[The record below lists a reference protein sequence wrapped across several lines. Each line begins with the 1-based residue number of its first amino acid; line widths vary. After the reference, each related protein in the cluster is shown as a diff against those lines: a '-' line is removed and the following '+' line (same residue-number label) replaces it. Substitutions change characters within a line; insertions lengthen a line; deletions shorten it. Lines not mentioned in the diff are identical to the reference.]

1 MADDQGKGKIVPR
14 KGLFVQEHDFLS
26 SIPSWDTFFHSA
38 GGFQPPVQKSVNRWI
53 YRLRYGYPL
62 LFPCYFSNKW
72 NYGCPQFPGVP
83 LKIAGAKPLQ
93 FSHNKKLMDVP
104 NFQEFHWKLQGRS
117 PCNFPTIWSLWFQQY
132 CRKCFCWC
140 PILQFCRICF
150 CCCPIQQFWLAFLLV
165 PNPAVFHRSE
175 APALHILTYEF
186 DISVRSR

>member
-1 MADDQGKGKIVPR
+1 MPFNLIMM
-14 KGLFVQEHDFLS
+14 EY
-26 SIPSWDTFFHSA
+26 SA
-38 GGFQPPVQKSVNRWI
+38 GAQLNSSDCTQLSILVCSLSYLKLWI
-53 YRLRYGYPL
+53 
-62 LFPCYFSNKW
+62 
-72 NYGCPQFPGVP
+72 PQLPRVP

-186 DISVRSR
+186 DMLVRSR

>member
-83 LKIAGAKPLQ
+83 LKIVWVKPLQLSHNPNYGCPQFPGVPMKIAGAKPQQ
-93 FSHNKKLMDVP
+93 FSHNNKLMDAP
-104 NFQEFHWKLQGRS
+104 SFQEFPWKLQGRS
-117 PCNFPTIWSLWFQQY
+117 PCNFPITQIMDAPSFQE
-132 CRKCFCWC
+132 
-140 PILQFCRICF
+140 
-150 CCCPIQQFWLAFLLV
+150 
-165 PNPAVFHRSE
+165 FHWK
-175 APALHILTYEF
+175 
-186 DISVRSR
+186 